1 MDVWFGDDETAD
13 LCSRAAMLRA
23 RWGAVGGMSVGRR
36 LLQIEAAPTVEALR
50 WLPGRPRQD
59 LTDGTW
65 LIDVDGVA
73 SIRFELDD
81 RLVAGSRVVRVLSVT
96 DLRAEGRA
104 DGRRQ

>member
-13 LCSRAAMLRA
+13 LCSRVAMLRA
-23 RWGAVGGMSVGRR
+23 RWGAVGGVAVGRR
-36 LLQIEAAPTVEALR
+36 LLQIEAAPTAEALLS
-50 WLPGRPRQD
+50 LPGRPRQD
-59 LTDGTW
+59 PADGTW

-96 DLRAEGRA
+96 DQQAEGRA
-104 DGRRQ
+104 DGRRR